1 VPDPMQRKPPD
12 RSSPLDLIDT
22 EIIQEQASA
31 LGRLGRALEA
41 ALHALRDF
49 DAALA
54 APPSDPDKTR
64 RAALVAEAGY
74 ALWLFVV
81 QREACGLRD
90 SRTVMRDFAVPAEV
104 QVRMGLLPPQPPGKR
119 RRSASSQSSGRA
131 GVGDAGTA
139 NVKRRTPP

>member
-1 VPDPMQRKPPD
+1 MQRKPPN
-12 RSSPLDLIDT
+12 RSASPLDLIDT

-41 ALHALRDF
+41 ALQALRDF

-54 APPSDPDKTR
+54 ELPSDPDKTR
-64 RAALVAEAGY
+64 RTTLVAEAGY

-90 SRTVMRDFAVPAEV
+90 SRTVMRDYAVPPEV
-104 QVRMGLLPPQPPGKR
+104 QVRMGLLPPQHSGKR
-119 RRSASSQSSGRA
+119 RRGR
-131 GVGDAGTA
+131 
-139 NVKRRTPP
+139 

>member
-1 VPDPMQRKPPD
+1 MQRKPPD
-12 RSSPLDLIDT
+12 RFASPLDLIDT

-41 ALHALRDF
+41 ALQTLRDF

-54 APPSDPDKTR
+54 APPSDPDRTR

-90 SRTVMRDFAVPAEV
+90 SRAVMRDYAVPPEV
-104 QVRMGLLPPQPPGKR
+104 QVRMGLLPPEPPGKR
-119 RRSASSQSSGRA
+119 RSSPSPFSGRA
-131 GVGDAGTA
+131 GVGAAGTA
-139 NVKRRTPP
+139 IVKRRTPP

>member
-22 EIIQEQASA
+22 EIIREQASA

-41 ALHALRDF
+41 ALQALRDF

-54 APPSDPDKTR
+54 EPASEPDRTHR
-64 RAALVAEAGY
+64 SGLVAEAGY
-74 ALWLFVV
+74 TLWLFVV

-90 SRTVMRDFAVPAEV
+90 SRAVMRDYAVPAEV

-119 RRSASSQSSGRA
+119 RRSASSPSSGRA

-139 NVKRRTPP
+139 NVKKGTPP